1 MMERIDYWRGFA
13 GGFLAGVAIGAWI
26 YFSPRKDGEVIDY
39 EKLVLDRS
47 KEPRLHPEFA
57 ASASRPS

>member
-39 EKLVLDRS
+39 EHLDRDGS
-47 KEPRLHPEFA
+47 QGLSVHREFA
-57 ASASRPS
+57 ESAAKPS